1 MHRHLSNRG
10 ARYAVIITILLSI
23 LPLYSL
29 EFSGYA
35 KIGKEFRSPEDI
47 IARRMQFFGYGKNF
61 IVHFFGCGSAYSHM
75 GISFALNPGNFYS
88 EYIIEKPQKR
98 PTWIQNHQFKKLIHQ
113 EMYLKYQRKHLFISN
128 YYKLNLMN
136 SEEFEETQ
144 TEADDNLTIAIP
156 IILDNIH
163 IIPKFTYHAGLNKSK
178 KQDYY
183 IGSVE
188 FRYYSGRNLICLQN
202 NIYSLHDR
210 TFNFAKLTA
219 AGEFPIKNDKY
230 IRTELFAAGS
240 QNIYLSLSAKPRLYF
255 GRNSTNFADIGAG
268 IITQNGKAEPL
279 IAADLSIKFKRITL
293 ISSAKLSENHSL
305 INSIA
310 QLSVI
315 GRLSVVINHIYH
327 YNYHQIFV
335 GAGIF

>member
-1 MHRHLSNRG
+1 MRGYLSNRG
-10 ARYAVIITILLSI
+10 TCYAIIITILLSI

-47 IARRMQFFGYGKNF
+47 TARRMQFFGYEKNF
-61 IVHFFGCGSAYSHM
+61 IVHLFGCGSAYSHM
-75 GISFALNPGNFYS
+75 GISFALNTGNFYS
-88 EYIIEKPQKR
+88 EYMIEKPQKR
-98 PTWIQNHQFKKLIHQ
+98 PTWIQNHLFRKIIHQ
-113 EMYLKYQRKHLFISN
+113 EIYLQYQKDHIFISN
-128 YYKLNLMN
+128 HYKLDLMN
-136 SEEFEETQ
+136 SDEFEETQ
-144 TEADDNLTIAIP
+144 TEADDNLIIGIP
-156 IILDNIH
+156 IVLDNIH

-183 IGSVE
+183 IGGVE

-202 NIYSLHDR
+202 NIYSLHNR

-219 AGEFPIKNDKY
+219 AGEISLKNNRY

-268 IITQNGKAEPL
+268 IITQNGKTKPL

-293 ISSAKLSENHSL
+293 ISSARLSENHSL

-310 QLSVI
+310 QLSII
-315 GRLSVVINHIYH
+315 GRLSVIVNHIYH